1 MWKATALVLTLRN
14 LDVNMIMWMSLFL
27 QPFKLSQVF
36 QGQPSLF
43 REVHTQ
49 TGQCDISASFH
60 SKALRFRLVLLVFSN
75 TIWPFFF
82 FHRFYL
88 QRKSCKCGVI
98 VPRSS
103 ICLGLQP
110 AWQSACSQQ
119 LFVLKQEADCCSGGK
134 GLFHLPQC
142 WNCWPELALDRI
154 RELSGEPCAPV
165 CLSKTGREKR
175 GIHQKVQL
183 PAPVHE

>member
-1 MWKATALVLTLRN
+1 MWKATAFVLALRN
-14 LDVNMIMWMSLFL
+14 LHLSVIMWMSIFL

-49 TGQCDISASFH
+49 IGKCNICASFH
-60 SKALRFRLVLLVFSN
+60 SKALRFRLVLLVLSN

-82 FHRFYL
+82 LPQVLPAKKFLQMWCDCTSQQYL
-88 QRKSCKCGVI
+88 PGS
-98 VPRSS
+98 
-103 ICLGLQP
+103 P
-110 AWQSACSQQ
+110 AWQSPCSQQ
-119 LFVLKQEADCCSGGK
+119 LIVLKQEANCCSGGK
-134 GLFHLPQC
+134 GLFHLPQSLG
-142 WNCWPELALDRI
+142 CWPGLALDRM

-165 CLSKTGREKR
+165 CLNKTGREKR
-175 GIHQKVQL
+175 GIHQKLPL